1 MLNTLQD
8 SVMKSLY
15 LNEIE
20 KKTLYGEF
28 KMSTAINK
36 KLITDVGKN
45 LLSRLNV
52 KKDDDDQR

>member
-1 MLNTLQD
+1 
-8 SVMKSLY
+8 MKSLY